1 MRMNRSKAS
10 LLLFTLT
17 GCFHSSPDAAV
28 LAPLVALFT
37 QEPFDQSH
45 QPEYLVFADEL
56 TASVFKSLRR
66 DNRYRILP
74 TGKPFVCPSVGAQ
87 CPQPHEL
94 NVHVMEMM
102 GDSAVATIDRT
113 YYRRQT
119 LIRTGENILLVRRN
133 GEWKIER
140 VLNGFESVPM

>member
-1 MRMNRSKAS
+1 MRMTRSKAS
-10 LLLFTLT
+10 LLLLTLT

-28 LAPLVALFT
+28 LAPLVALFK
-37 QEPFDQSH
+37 QQPFDQGN

-66 DNRYRILP
+66 DSRYRILP
-74 TGKPFVCPSVGAQ
+74 TGNPFVCPSDGTQ

-94 NVHVMEMM
+94 SVQVREMM
-102 GDSAVATIDRT
+102 GDSAVATMDRT
-113 YYRRQT
+113 YSSGRG

-133 GEWKIER
+133 GKWKVER
-140 VLNGFESVPM
+140 V